1 MPGQV
6 IVRQGDA
13 ADRFF
18 IIEDGTFT
26 VSQVDGSGNERILR
40 QLGPDEVFGEIG
52 LLNEAPRSATVAA
65 ETTGKLLEMD
75 GDDFLQLVG
84 ASGDVRAQLLGLYA
98 GGSSA
103 RSR

>member
-1 MPGQV
+1 M
-6 IVRQGDA
+6 
-13 ADRFF
+13 
-18 IIEDGTFT
+18 
-26 VSQVDGSGNERILR
+26 
-40 QLGPDEVFGEIG
+40 FGEIG